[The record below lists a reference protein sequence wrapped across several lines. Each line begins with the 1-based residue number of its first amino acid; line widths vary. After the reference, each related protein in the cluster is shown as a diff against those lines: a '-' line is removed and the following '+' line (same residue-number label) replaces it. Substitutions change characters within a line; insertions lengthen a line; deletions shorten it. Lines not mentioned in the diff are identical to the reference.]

1 MLYDFDAALD
11 HRKDNSYKWEQP
23 DGRDDIIGMGTAD
36 MDYFC
41 PPCIK
46 EATCAILEENAFNY
60 RRKPDSYFRT
70 VIEWYR
76 RHYGLEMDRKWLF
89 NVPGTICA
97 VHIAIL
103 LLSAGNRRVIMQS
116 PHFNP
121 LKNAVEGAGCTLISN
136 PMVYDGHAYHLDLHD
151 FEEKVRDYR
160 PSVFLMVNPQNPTG
174 RVFTEEELTALVDI
188 CHRYGVSIISDEVHS
203 LVVYDGCRHIPVLAV
218 SDKARKIAIQIM
230 SMSKGFNIM
239 SLPHAIVSIADPELR
254 ERWKRIWI
262 PYDFSY
268 ATNSYALAAVTAS
281 MGLEAD
287 EWLCQLTEYLKRNR
301 DELMAFMEDSLPVVP
316 IKPEAGYLLWADC
329 RKAGIAP
336 DNLGQFFLD
345 KAGISLTDGA
355 EFGEEGRGFARFN
368 FAVTHKTLV
377 EAIDRLKGVF

>member
-11 HRKDNSYKWEQP
+11 HRKDSSYKWEQP

-36 MDYFC
+36 MD
-41 PPCIK
+41 
-46 EATCAILEENAFNY
+46 
-60 RRKPDSYFRT
+60 
-70 VIEWYR
+70 EWYR
-76 RHYGLEMDRKWLF
+76 RHYGLEMDTKWLF

-188 CHRYGVSIISDEVHS
+188 CYRYGVSIISDEVHS

-254 ERWKRIWI
+254 MRPI
-262 PYDFSY
+262 PMP
-268 ATNSYALAAVTAS
+268 L
-281 MGLEAD
+281 
-287 EWLCQLTEYLKRNR
+287 
-301 DELMAFMEDSLPVVP
+301 LP
-316 IKPEAGYLLWADC
+316 L
-329 RKAGIAP
+329 
-336 DNLGQFFLD
+336 
-345 KAGISLTDGA
+345 
-355 EFGEEGRGFARFN
+355 
-368 FAVTHKTLV
+368 
-377 EAIDRLKGVF
+377 RLP